1 MVRII
6 RKFSHQGAM
15 SRIALI
21 MGFTGGA
28 GGILAAGRIGRSL
41 ERGDAFGGWNARSD
55 NRPRLVS
62 ILLDIRTDFLISW
75 GSGMNEE
82 RMSGYPSEEA
92 GQIVMPFYLMCDV
105 SLSMTPDMQRL
116 NDGLQRLRRA
126 ILAEPLAND
135 VAYIAIATFSDIAKV
150 VMPLERMSE
159 QQVPTLSAQS
169 GTNYGSAFRLLAQTI
184 AQDTADLKA
193 RGLRVYRPCVFF
205 LTDGE
210 PLDRDWHQTFVSTL
224 TYDGGTKVGMKGHP
238 IFVPFGFR
246 QAPEDVLKQLAYPQG
261 KGKWYHAKSASVEQ
275 ALNGMLG
282 IIMQTVVT
290 SSRTASSAQPAVV
303 PLPPPP
309 NSGIAYGDPDDFV

>member
-1 MVRII
+1 M
-6 RKFSHQGAM
+6 
-15 SRIALI
+15 
-21 MGFTGGA
+21 
-28 GGILAAGRIGRSL
+28 
-41 ERGDAFGGWNARSD
+41 
-55 NRPRLVS
+55 
-62 ILLDIRTDFLISW
+62 

-82 RMSGYPSEEA
+82 QMSGYPSEEA

-105 SLSMTPDMQRL
+105 SLSMTSDMNGL

-159 QQVPTLSAQS
+159 QQVPTLSPQS
-169 GTNYGSAFRLLAQTI
+169 GTNYGSAFRLLAQSI

-210 PLDRDWHQTFVSTL
+210 PQDRDWHQTFTSTL
-224 TYDGGTKVGMKGHP
+224 TYDSGTKVGMKGHP
-238 IFVPFGFR
+238 VFVPFGFR
-246 QAPEDVLKQLAYPQG
+246 QAPEDVLKKLAYPQG
-261 KGKWYHAKSASVEQ
+261 KGKWYHAKNASVEE

-290 SSRTASSAQPAVV
+290 SSRTAGSAQPAVV
-303 PLPPPP
+303 PLAPPP
-309 NSGIAYGDPDDFV
+309 NSGIIYGDPDDFV

>member
-1 MVRII
+1 
-6 RKFSHQGAM
+6 
-15 SRIALI
+15 
-21 MGFTGGA
+21 
-28 GGILAAGRIGRSL
+28 
-41 ERGDAFGGWNARSD
+41 
-55 NRPRLVS
+55 
-62 ILLDIRTDFLISW
+62 
-75 GSGMNEE
+75 MNEE
-82 RMSGYPSEEA
+82 RMSGYPSEEV

-184 AQDTADLKA
+184 AQDTAELKA

-210 PLDRDWHQTFVSTL
+210 PLDRDWHQTFISTL
-224 TYDGGTKVGMKGHP
+224 TYDSGTKVGMKGHP

-246 QAPEDVLKQLAYPQG
+246 QAPEDVLKKLAYPQG
-261 KGKWYHAKSASVEQ
+261 KGKWYHTKSASVEQ

-309 NSGIAYGDPDDFV
+309 NSGIAYGDPDDFI